1 MLMQL
6 VEYSQTARPVFELTT
21 YYHRQQTVSQTKQT
35 TCRLRIERVE
45 LQKNENW
52 QNRFEAYHD
61 CSMPRTAKITESP
74 NAARGDK
81 LSEDHR

>member
-1 MLMQL
+1 M
-6 VEYSQTARPVFELTT
+6 ARLVFELTA
-21 YYHRQQTVSQTKQT
+21 YYHCQQTVSQTNQT

-45 LQKNENW
+45 LKKTKTGKTGLKHTTIAACHEQ
-52 QNRFEAYHD
+52 Q
-61 CSMPRTAKITESP
+61 KITESP